1 MCHSIYPYDVGLIST
16 LLVVVGAPPPE
27 KIVYIVPAV
36 LVKKVPEVCLIEVP
50 ESDLIEVF
58 ALISILSP
66 DLIDMIPEVV
76 TAFILD
82 LVVSI
87 MSFPLLNRVSDSE

>member
-1 MCHSIYPYDVGLIST
+1 MLGPPVIVISPLDVCVHVPPVVEVHVVPTIVVK
-16 LLVVVGAPPPE
+16 LVSGFTV
-27 KIVYIVPAV
+27 
-36 LVKKVPEVCLIEVP
+36 
-50 ESDLIEVF
+50 IEVF